1 MKRVYICRDTV
12 TGLYSAVYDAWS
24 ECRNDGEAGIALKDH
39 IVPELFCEY
48 VETREAE
55 KKALAV
61 EKLIRS
67 HLGEYA
73 YGRLYY
79 ASLSYEA
86 DKGDAI
92 FGTMRAAR
100 KLTDSTR
107 IMDHLTEPSV
117 RRCFELSRNVGNEA
131 HFFKEFLRF
140 RELKSGVLFAK
151 IEPKNQVL
159 TCIAPHFADRLPL
172 ENWMIYDKTH
182 GMFVVHEARKKWV
195 LVSDVCA
202 DESRFDEFSESEEE
216 IQKLWKGFF
225 HTISIEERE
234 SYARQRQHLPIW
246 YRKNMVEFDE

>member
-1 MKRVYICRDTV
+1 MKKVYICRDSV
-12 TGLYSAVYDAWS
+12 TGLYSAIYDAWKERRDS
-24 ECRNDGEAGIALKDH
+24 GMAGIAVKDR

-48 VETREAE
+48 VETEETE

-61 EKLIRS
+61 EKLIRE

-73 YGRLYY
+73 YSRLYY
-79 ASLSYEA
+79 AALSHEP

-100 KLTDSTR
+100 KLADSTR
-107 IMDHLTEPSV
+107 IMDHLTEPSA
-117 RRCFELSRNVGNEA
+117 RRTFELSRNVGNEA
-131 HFFKEFLRF
+131 HYFKEFLRF
-140 RELKSGVLFAK
+140 RELRNGVLFAK

-182 GMFVVHEARKKWV
+182 GMFVVHEARKRWV
-195 LVSDVCA
+195 LVSDACA
-202 DESRFDEFSESEEE
+202 DESRFDEYSEAEEE
-216 IQKLWKGFF
+216 IQELWKGFF
-225 HTISIEERE
+225 NTISIEERE